1 MLNSKGQRELCYLVT
16 IDEIKPIDGKDRVEC
31 AVVGGWTIM
40 VKKNQFNPGDVGIY
54 FEIDSKVPV
63 RPEFEF
69 LSSKHYK
76 IKTQKYGNFYSQ
88 GLLMHPDD
96 FGWTTQIEPLGGV
109 KTEVVIDDEGKAHY
123 IDNDTKFLT
132 EKLGVKYSVES
143 DNKRKAKSV
152 DKYQK
157 MAQRVGKKFNKQPYK
172 WLMKRLWGRKLL
184 YVFYGK
190 KSDSRGWPEWVKK
203 TDEERVENMAWILE
217 NKNPWIATEKID
229 GTSTT
234 FTMKR
239 CKKSLG
245 KEEFLFLVCSRNV
258 CFDTPERDC
267 YYDTNVY
274 LEMAVKY
281 DIENKMRK
289 MMDDNP
295 DLEWI
300 TIQGETY
307 GSGVQK
313 NNYGLDEHRLAVFNF
328 ITSKEGRWNT
338 ERMINYLDTF
348 EIPCVPLLDNN
359 YILPDTIEEL
369 REYVHSEK
377 SKISNK
383 IKEGIVFR
391 DYEGVRSFKCVDPN
405 YLVKYHE

>member
-1 MLNSKGQRELCYLVT
+1 MLNKKGQRELCYLVT
-16 IDEIKPIDGKDRVEC
+16 IDEIKPIEGKDRVEC

-40 VKKNQFNPGDVGIY
+40 VRKGQFKPGDVGIY

-69 LSSKHYK
+69 LAAKHYK

-88 GLLMHPDD
+88 GLLMSVID
-96 FGWTTQIEPLGGV
+96 FEGWWINAN
-109 KTEVVIDDEGKAHY
+109 KHVVDDEGEIHDV
-123 IDNDTKFLT
+123 DNDTRFLT

-157 MAQRVGKKFNKQPYK
+157 MAQRVGKKFSKQPYK

-239 CKKSLG
+239 FSKQFKKDDY
-245 KEEFLFLVCSRNV
+245 LFLVCSRNV
-258 CFDTPERDC
+258 CFDKPERDC

-281 DIENKMRK
+281 DIENKMKK
-289 MMDDNP
+289 MMDDDP

-307 GSGVQK
+307 GAGVQK
-313 NNYGLDEHRLAVFNF
+313 NNYDLDEHRLAVFNF